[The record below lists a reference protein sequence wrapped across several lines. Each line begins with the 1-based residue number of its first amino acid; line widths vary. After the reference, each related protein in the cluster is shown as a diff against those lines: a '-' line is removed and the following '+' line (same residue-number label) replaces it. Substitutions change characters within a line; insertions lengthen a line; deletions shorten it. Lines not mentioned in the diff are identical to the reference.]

1 MALGADF
8 DDVLAAARNGAEW
21 AVAALY
27 RDLQPAL
34 LRYLRTKERAY
45 AEDIA
50 SDAWLALGPLLATF
64 EGTEHELRRLLFSI
78 AHRRLV
84 DHWRAAARRGT
95 VPVAPQDL
103 AERRDADA
111 TEEAGIAA
119 LTTQEALDTI
129 RRHLSTE
136 QADVLLL
143 RVVGGLGVDEVASIV
158 GKRPGAVRA
167 LQHRA
172 ITRLATIFRAE
183 RVTR

>member
-1 MALGADF
+1 MALGGDF
-8 DDVLAAARNGAEW
+8 EAVLAAARAGAEW
-21 AVAALY
+21 AVAALF

-34 LRYLRTKERAY
+34 LRYLRTKERTY

-50 SDAWLALGPLLATF
+50 SDAWLALGPRLATF
-64 EGTEHELRRLLFSI
+64 EGTEPELRRLLFSI

-84 DHWRAAARRGT
+84 DHWRAVARRDT
-95 VPVAPQDL
+95 VPVAPETL
-103 AERRDADA
+103 SERGGPDT

-129 RRHLSTE
+129 RAHLSPD
-136 QADVLLL
+136 QADVLVL
-143 RVVGGLGVDEVASIV
+143 RIVAGFTVDEVAAVV

-172 ITRLATIFRAE
+172 LNRLATIFRVE
-183 RVTR
+183 PVTR